1 MGYVIYNENT
11 PQVRGVLFDM
21 DGVVLDTEVL
31 YTRFWMEAC
40 HFYGYPMTREQA
52 LGMRSLGAADGER
65 NLRRWFGPEVNYHA
79 VRAKRIELM
88 EDYIEKEGVIPKPGA
103 RELLEYLRQ
112 RGIRTAIATSS
123 PIERANAHLGSVGL
137 DVLFDEICS
146 GRQVANPK
154 PAPDIY
160 RYAAQKLGLKP
171 EECLAIED
179 SPTGLESAYRA
190 GCWPVMVPDQDQPDE
205 NTLKLL
211 FAKAD
216 SLTDVMKWMGRCPLQ
231 MRTTVQQTVL

>member
-79 VRAKRIELM
+79 VRASTLRSTLPTSQARGKLM
-88 EDYIEKEGVIPKPGA
+88 LAMTLPPLA
-103 RELLEYLRQ
+103 W
-112 RGIRTAIATSS
+112 TA
-123 PIERANAHLGSVGL
+123 
-137 DVLFDEICS
+137 
-146 GRQVANPK
+146 
-154 PAPDIY
+154 
-160 RYAAQKLGLKP
+160 AAMS
-171 EECLAIED
+171 AI
-179 SPTGLESAYRA
+179 L
-190 GCWPVMVPDQDQPDE
+190 WVPVRVV
-205 NTLKLL
+205 
-211 FAKAD
+211 
-216 SLTDVMKWMGRCPLQ
+216 S
-231 MRTTVQQTVL
+231 